1 MIRLEGVLA
10 LITTCSPTELPNS
23 DITKIVMYAKVNPT
37 LVSVEYKGGDVTLFI
52 RALVSL
58 MEFIL
63 QKNMTPENVIIS
75 TI

>member
-37 LVSVEYKGGDVTLFI
+37 LVFVEYKGGDMTLFI
-52 RALVSL
+52 RALV
-58 MEFIL
+58 
-63 QKNMTPENVIIS
+63 
-75 TI
+75 